1 MTSHDDTTTEDAAP
15 EQATGADAA
24 PEDSP
29 STDDETSTVGEASTD
44 DGVPTDD
51 GAPTDESGEGTTETR
66 TPGDTALMVDDMLGK
81 LATYL
86 RMCGYDAAYTTARAI
101 ESEDALLALAHTEG
115 RLVLTRDRELARSA
129 ERSVLLTERD
139 VRDQLHELREAG
151 FELALADEPARCS
164 ACNGLVERVD
174 RTEPTPDYAPDPHEV
189 AVWRCRECGQHF
201 WKGSHWDDVAE
212 TLASL

>member
-1 MTSHDDTTTEDAAP
+1 MTSDDD
-15 EQATGADAA
+15 ATG
-24 PEDSP
+24 
-29 STDDETSTVGEASTD
+29 DETGTDGPDTVLTQDRRPS
-44 DGVPTDD
+44 
-51 GAPTDESGEGTTETR
+51 
-66 TPGDTALMVDDMLGK
+66 DTALMVDDMLGK

-86 RMCGYDAAYTTARAI
+86 RMCGYDAAYTAARAI

-115 RLVLTRDRELARSA
+115 RLVLTRDRELARRA

-139 VRDQLHELREAG
+139 VRDQLRELHEAG
-151 FELALADEPARCS
+151 FELGLADEPARCS

-212 TLASL
+212 TLEAL

>member
-1 MTSHDDTTTEDAAP
+1 MTSDDASAEESAP
-15 EQATGADAA
+15 EHATVADGA
-24 PEDSP
+24 PENSP
-29 STDDETSTVGEASTD
+29 KTDDE
-44 DGVPTDD
+44 
-51 GAPTDESGEGTTETR
+51 APTGEPDEEGTQTR
-66 TPGDTALMVDDMLGK
+66 SPDDTALLVDDMLGK

-86 RMCGYDAAYTTARAI
+86 RMCGYDAAYTAARGI

-115 RLVLTRDRELARSA
+115 RLVLTRDRELARRA

-139 VRDQLHELREAG
+139 VRDQLRELREVG

-174 RTEPTPDYAPDPHEV
+174 RTEPAPDYAPDPHEV

-212 TLASL
+212 TLEAL

>member
-1 MTSHDDTTTEDAAP
+1 MTSHDDTTGDDV
-15 EQATGADAA
+15 TGDGD
-24 PEDSP
+24 PGGQSP
-29 STDDETSTVGEASTD
+29 D
-44 DGVPTDD
+44 
-51 GAPTDESGEGTTETR
+51 
-66 TPGDTALMVDDMLGK
+66 DTALMVDDMLGK

-86 RMCGYDAAYTTARAI
+86 RMCGYDAADTTARNI

-115 RLVLTRDRELARSA
+115 RLVVTRDRELADRA

-139 VRDQLHELREAG
+139 VRDQLRELREGG